1 MRQSEGVTFNQANV
15 ERPTGF
21 NHIPADRV
29 PPFIYFDGTSRYRKE
44 GEIIQNN
51 VYLIGVD

>member
-1 MRQSEGVTFNQANV
+1 VRQSEGVTFNQANV